1 MFLNVRILRFGMN
14 MYVFFY
20 KNGPTFISQHIV
32 KMKIV
37 QETIHENFLFSNFF
51 HLNSK
56 FI

>member
-1 MFLNVRILRFGMN
+1 MFLNVRILRVSN

-37 QETIHENFLFSNFF
+37 QETIHDKFLFLNFF